1 MKTAGI
7 VLGVLLLV
15 IGGIAGS
22 VFLAYQSMY
31 DYAVETENQIE
42 LLNQQS
48 ENVLSTTTIKIKDAA
63 GIANIYAE
71 DLKKVVSAAVEG
83 RYGKDG
89 SKATM
94 QWIQEQNPTAINEK
108 LYLKVQDIIDGG
120 GSEFKISQDRK
131 LEYCKPYKDKL
142 DYLVRGTLLKWAGF
156 PKKDLANLCQVVS
169 DSDSREAF
177 KTGIRKPALTQ

>member
-7 VLGVLLLV
+7 VLGVLLLL
-15 IGGIAGS
+15 GGVAGGTL
-22 VFLAYQSMY
+22 FMMYQSLHDM
-31 DYAVETENQIE
+31 AVETENQIE
-42 LLNQQS
+42 LLNNQS

-131 LEYCKPYKDKL
+131 MEYCKPYKDKL
-142 DYLVRGTLLKWAGF
+142 DYLVQGALLKFAGF
-156 PKKDLANLCQVVS
+156 PKKNITQLCQVVS
-169 DSDSREAF
+169 DEDTSAAF
-177 KTGIRKPALTQ
+177 KSGKRKPVLAQ

>member
-1 MKTAGI
+1 MKTLGI
-7 VLGVLLLV
+7 VAGVLFLL
-15 IGGIAGS
+15 IAGAGGAL
-22 VFLAYQSMY
+22 FLSYQSLH
-31 DYAVETENQIE
+31 DDAIETENQIE
-42 LLNQQS
+42 LLSKQS
-48 ENVLSTTTIKIKDAA
+48 EGVLSATTIKIKDAA

-83 RYGKDG
+83 RYGKNG
-89 SKATM
+89 SQATM

-131 LEYCKPYKDKL
+131 MEYCKPYQDKL
-142 DYLVRGTLLKWAGF
+142 NYLVRGFLLKLAGF
-156 PKKDLANLCQVVS
+156 PKKDIANLCQVVS

-177 KTGIRKPALTQ
+177 KTGIRKPALSQ